1 MKLWLEWMKCV
12 IELRPA
18 CTRSRSFLWMIVCLI
33 GMTIRVDFFG
43 VTSIVRALGLKAYC
57 YDRILDFLHSSSLNI
72 ERLTQL
78 WIKLVLKIFP
88 KPLRVNN
95 RYVLVG
101 DGLKVAKEGR
111 KMPAVKS
118 LHQESQNNSK
128 AEYIMGHSCQ
138 AIALL
143 VGALE
148 SFFAVPLVCRIHEGV
163 KFSNRDHRTLIDKI
177 LFMFTTLDLN
187 DLCYFVLDA
196 YYANRKMVKGIFQDG
211 HHLITR
217 LKSNAV
223 AFYPAPELS
232 GHKGRGRPKK
242 YGEKVKIQ
250 HLFKEKDQFKT
261 ALSPVY
267 GEKNVSLLYREIK
280 LFWRAAGMLML
291 YVLVIHPTRGH
302 IMLTS
307 SDLAAAPLDIIS
319 LYGLRHKIELSFKN
333 ALRVVGTFVYH
344 FWMKTMERTQRGS
357 GNQYLHH
364 KSNQYRD
371 NIKRKI
377 SAYHRHIQLGL
388 IAQGLLQYFS
398 CVFPQ
403 MVWSK
408 FGSWLRTIRSGIPPS
423 EQVTA
428 IAFRNCFP
436 DFLADPIQYPIFK
449 KFLFE
454 RIDFSRTEGMRLTAY
469 GG

>member
-163 KFSNRDHRTLIDKI
+163 KFSNSDHRTLIDKI

-267 GEKNVSLLYREIK
+267 GEKNE
-280 LFWRAAGMLML
+280 
-291 YVLVIHPTRGH
+291 YV
-302 IMLTS
+302 
-307 SDLAAAPLDIIS
+307 
-319 LYGLRHKIELSFKN
+319 KN
-333 ALRVVGTFVYH
+333 SV
-344 FWMKTMERTQRGS
+344 
-357 GNQYLHH
+357 
-364 KSNQYRD
+364 
-371 NIKRKI
+371 
-377 SAYHRHIQLGL
+377 
-388 IAQGLLQYFS
+388 
-398 CVFPQ
+398 
-403 MVWSK
+403 
-408 FGSWLRTIRSGIPPS
+408 
-423 EQVTA
+423 
-428 IAFRNCFP
+428 
-436 DFLADPIQYPIFK
+436 
-449 KFLFE
+449 
-454 RIDFSRTEGMRLTAY
+454 
-469 GG
+469 